1 MGYLLGF
8 VSLVFDKVR
17 MEYVWWCNRR
27 ANRKRF
33 DKWVV
38 SMDKKRSASVKED

>member
-1 MGYLLGF
+1 MGYLIGLVSLGF
-8 VSLVFDKVR
+8 DKLR

-33 DKWVV
+33 DKWQR
-38 SMDKKRSASVKED
+38 SMEKKRSASVKED

>member
-1 MGYLLGF
+1 MGYLIRLVSLGF
-8 VSLVFDKVR
+8 DKLR

-33 DKWVV
+33 FKWQR
-38 SMDKKRSASVKED
+38 SMMEKERSASGK